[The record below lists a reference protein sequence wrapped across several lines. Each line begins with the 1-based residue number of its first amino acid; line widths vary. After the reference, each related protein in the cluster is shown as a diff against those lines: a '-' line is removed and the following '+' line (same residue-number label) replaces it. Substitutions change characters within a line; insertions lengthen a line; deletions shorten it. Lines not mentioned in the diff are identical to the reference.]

1 MSLIKHYYFSIL
13 LMASLLLGGL
23 FGWLYPSESHVIKP
37 MGDLLLNLILTVMVP
52 LIFFSLSGAMLT
64 LKQHHQTGRL
74 VKKNLLVFLGMGMV
88 AAIFSLF
95 LLKTF
100 PLVISPLASTPS
112 LNIASRSILENL
124 VAMLSVEKFSD
135 LFSHQHILALMIF
148 AMLVGVASPKKI
160 LDFLK
165 TGETL
170 CMKVFSYVMYYAPIG
185 FFAYF
190 ANMVADLGPKILSQ
204 YAGIAGLYYS
214 FVLLY
219 FFGFYSLLAYW
230 VGGIAVFWKNVW
242 LPASTALATCSSLA
256 SIPANLEASKRMG
269 ITPEIYETS
278 IPLGT
283 LLHKEGSIIGG
294 MFKIAFLMA
303 AFHMSFSGLMVCVL
317 AVGVSLLVG
326 TVMGAIPGGGM
337 LGEMLILATYGFPSE
352 ALVSIVAIS
361 IIIDPLATMLNA
373 TGNTIAALVIDRR
386 MKKISSVQID

>member
-1 MSLIKHYYFSIL
+1 
-13 LMASLLLGGL
+13 MASLLLGGL

>member
-13 LMASLLLGGL
+13 LMISLLLGGL

-74 VKKNLLVFLGMGMV
+74 VKKTLLVFLGMGMV

-95 LLKTF
+95 LLKWF
-100 PLVISPLASTPS
+100 PLVISPLASAQSPD
-112 LNIASRSILENL
+112 IASRSILENL

-135 LFSHQHILALMIF
+135 LFSHQHILALMLF

-165 TGETL
+165 TGESL

-219 FFGFYSLLAYW
+219 FCGFYSLLAYW
-230 VGGIAVFWKNVW
+230 VGGIAVFWKNIW

-269 ITPEIYETS
+269 VAPEVYETS

-386 MKKISSVQID
+386 MKKTSSVQVD

>member
-13 LMASLLLGGL
+13 LMVSLLLGGL
-23 FGWLYPSESHVIKP
+23 FGWWYPAESHVIKP

-52 LIFFSLSGAMLT
+52 LIFFSLSGAMVT
-64 LKQHHQTGRL
+64 LKLHHQTGRL
-74 VKKNLLVFLGMGMV
+74 VKKILLVFLGMGLV
-88 AAIFSLF
+88 ASLFSLY
-95 LLKTF
+95 LLKWF
-100 PLVISPLASTPS
+100 PLDAFPIPNSQTPD
-112 LNIASRSILENL
+112 IASHLILENM

-135 LFSHQHILALMIF
+135 LFSHQHVLALMIF
-148 AMLVGVASPKKI
+148 AMLVGVASPKKV

-165 TGETL
+165 TGEML

-190 ANMVADLGPKILSQ
+190 ANMVADLGPKVLSQ
-204 YAGIAGLYYS
+204 YAGLAGLYYG

-230 VGGIAVFWKNVW
+230 VDGMVVFWKNVW

-256 SIPANLEASKRMG
+256 SIPANLEASKRMDVA
-269 ITPEIYETS
+269 PEVYETS

-294 MFKIAFLMA
+294 MFKIAFLLA
-303 AFHMSFSGLMVCVL
+303 AFHMNFSGLMVCLL
-317 AVGVSLLVG
+317 AIGVSLLVG

-373 TGNTIAALVIDRR
+373 TGNTIASLVIDRR
-386 MKKISSVQID
+386 LKKTKRLKPD